1 MVTEHFR
8 DTLERMISLS
18 LKEGVDYADVR
29 FRDLKTNTFTA
40 ENGKL
45 TKPEC
50 SEEKFVSLRVIV
62 DGRVGFC
69 YTSSTNID
77 LKEFVKKAIKNAC
90 VQTKNSDIK
99 DLSSEKSYRCEIGLK
114 VKRKP
119 EEVDLEEKVNLL
131 LDVNENSSIDGISYY
146 RTSLSDMEE
155 RKVFMNSEGS
165 EVSVYTYMVGILQM
179 SVAKFEENYEK
190 FFSFRSKC
198 KGYEYFKGFDAAE
211 FAEGVSKKAVE
222 MVKAR
227 KGPAGK
233 FPVVADPKLV
243 GLVLHE
249 AAGHASEGDLVM
261 KGESIFSGRINE
273 RIGSE
278 LVNIVDEGVVDG
290 GYFVPFDDEGIPKG
304 RTVIVEGGI
313 LKNYLTSR
321 DVAHKLGLEP
331 TGNGRADGPYSLPI
345 VRQTNYYMEPGGFK
359 LEELIEDIKYGL
371 YVSGEGSVGGQVD
384 VAQGTF
390 TFHAG
395 SAYLIKNGELGEAV
409 KGVAISGQIF
419 EVLKGVDGVGRDL
432 EVTTSIFGAC
442 GKNGQRVKV
451 GDGGP
456 HVRIRKVIVG
466 GMSTSPR

>member
-179 SVAKFEENYEK
+179 SVAKFE
-190 FFSFRSKC
+190 
-198 KGYEYFKGFDAAE
+198 
-211 FAEGVSKKAVE
+211 
-222 MVKAR
+222 
-227 KGPAGK
+227 
-233 FPVVADPKLV
+233 
-243 GLVLHE
+243 
-249 AAGHASEGDLVM
+249 
-261 KGESIFSGRINE
+261 
-273 RIGSE
+273 
-278 LVNIVDEGVVDG
+278 
-290 GYFVPFDDEGIPKG
+290 
-304 RTVIVEGGI
+304 
-313 LKNYLTSR
+313 
-321 DVAHKLGLEP
+321 
-331 TGNGRADGPYSLPI
+331 GN
-345 VRQTNYYMEPGGFK
+345 
-359 LEELIEDIKYGL
+359 
-371 YVSGEGSVGGQVD
+371 
-384 VAQGTF
+384 
-390 TFHAG
+390 
-395 SAYLIKNGELGEAV
+395 
-409 KGVAISGQIF
+409 
-419 EVLKGVDGVGRDL
+419 
-432 EVTTSIFGAC
+432 
-442 GKNGQRVKV
+442 
-451 GDGGP
+451 
-456 HVRIRKVIVG
+456 
-466 GMSTSPR
+466 

>member
-1 MVTEHFR
+1 MIPEDFT
-8 DTLERMISLS
+8 DIMERMIDLSLS
-18 LKEGVDYADVR
+18 EGSDYADVR
-29 FRDLKTNTFTA
+29 FRNLRLNTFTA

-62 DGRVGFC
+62 DGRVGFS
-69 YTSSTNID
+69 YTSSTNFD
-77 LKEFVKKAIKNAC
+77 VNEFVKRALKNARS
-90 VQTKNSDIK
+90 QTKNADIK
-99 DLSSEKSYRCEIGLK
+99 DLSFEKSYKCEKILRI
-114 VKRKP
+114 KRKP
-119 EEVDLEEKVNLL
+119 EEVDLEEKVSLL
-131 LDVNENSSIDGISYY
+131 IHANENSLIDGISYY

-155 RKVFMNSEGS
+155 ERIFMNSEGS
-165 EVSVYTYMVGILQM
+165 EVRVSTYMVGILQM
-179 SVAKFEENYEK
+179 SVAKFEGNYEK

-198 KGYEYFKGFDAAE
+198 KGYEYFHEFDVAE
-211 FAEGVSKKAVE
+211 FTKEVSNKAVE
-222 MVKAR
+222 VVKAR

-233 FPVVADPKLV
+233 FPIVADPKLV
-243 GLVLHE
+243 GLILHE

-261 KGESIFSGRINE
+261 KGESIFSGKINE
-273 RIGSE
+273 KIGSE

-304 RTVIVEGGI
+304 RTIVVDKGV

-321 DVAHKLGLEP
+321 DIAHKLGLEP

-345 VRQTNYYMEPGGFK
+345 VRQTNYYMEPGDFK

-395 SAYLIKNGELGEAV
+395 SAYLIKDGEVGEAV
-409 KGVAISGQIF
+409 KGVAVSGQIF
-419 EVLKGVDGVGRDL
+419 EVLKGVDGVGKDL
-432 EVTTSIFGAC
+432 EISTSIFGAC

-456 HVRIRKVIVG
+456 HVRIREVIIG
-466 GMSTSPR
+466 GM